1 MNVLRLFLSVCA
13 ALAVTGCA
21 HPIFVTPDASKI
33 TRDAGAPPR
42 VHATVGYY
50 ISPES
55 LAREVTTD
63 GGGGDRTRYFPY
75 RDIQPSFEKM
85 LSNVFDSVSR
95 IEVPGDG
102 AAIAKG
108 GVQYVISPDIVT
120 TSGSTSFLTW
130 PPTNFTVDLT
140 SNVRDASGKLV
151 ASPRVVGNG
160 QAEFSDFK
168 SNHGLAGQLA
178 MVDALTKMQRLL
190 SETSFSRADAST
202 APASKA
208 TIPTPP
214 MRGGASERLAE
225 LKSLRDGGLIS
236 EADYEQK
243 KKQIL
248 DAM

>member
-1 MNVLRLFLSVCA
+1 MNFMRLFVMVCA
-13 ALAVTGCA
+13 ASAVTGCA
-21 HPIFVTPDASKI
+21 HPISVKPDASKI
-33 TRDAGAPPR
+33 TSDAGGQPKI
-42 VHATVGYY
+42 HATVGYY

-75 RDIQPSFEKM
+75 RDIQSSFEKM
-85 LSNVFDSVSR
+85 LSNVFDGVSR
-95 IEVPGDG
+95 LDAPGVS
-102 AAIAKG
+102 KG
-108 GVQYVISPDIVT
+108 GIQYVISPDIVT

-178 MVDALTKMQRLL
+178 MADALTKMQRSL
-190 SETSFSRADAST
+190 SETSFSGSDASI
-202 APASKA
+202 APAPKS

-214 MRGGASERLAE
+214 ARGGASDRLAE
-225 LKSLRDGGLIS
+225 LKRLRDGGLIS
-236 EADYEQK
+236 EADYESK
-243 KKQIL
+243 KKHIL

>member
-1 MNVLRLFLSVCA
+1 MNFMRLFLTVCA

-21 HPIFVTPDASKI
+21 HPISVTPDDSKI
-33 TRDAGAPPR
+33 TRDASGPQKI
-42 VHATVGYY
+42 HATVGYY

-75 RDIQPSFEKM
+75 RDIQSSFEKM
-85 LSNVFDSVSR
+85 LSNVFDGVSR
-95 IEVPGDG
+95 IDAPGG
-102 AAIAKG
+102 AAAIAKS

-120 TSGSTSFLTW
+120 TSGSTSFVTW

-178 MVDALTKMQRLL
+178 MADALTKMQRSL
-190 SETSFSRADAST
+190 SETSLSGSDASI

-214 MRGGASERLAE
+214 ARGGASERLAE
-225 LKSLRDGGLIS
+225 LKRLRDGGLIS
-236 EADYEQK
+236 EADYENK

-248 DAM
+248 DSM